1 MSELARKLVEG
12 FHKHSFYAGV
22 NTAFIEVVG
31 LGCKGLAL
39 SSPYTRE
46 EAEALLPYTVEFA
59 RRFGVEVVEEPSLL
73 TSLLFPRE
81 IAEGKTVFLIA
92 REEALRE
99 YQALKRLREES
110 DKQGN
115 PRGLEEEI
123 AWRLGRLLSYDD
135 ESIKRLIEENG

>member
-1 MSELARKLVEG
+1 
-12 FHKHSFYAGV
+12 
-22 NTAFIEVVG
+22 

-73 TSLLFPRE
+73 TSLLFPRD

-92 REEALRE
+92 KEEALKE